1 MNLYIYRCRYTA
13 RTSWAAKGG
22 NYKLTVPAF
31 ILEVA
36 VNVKW
41 PILFSYSV

>member
-1 MNLYIYRCRYTA
+1 MNLYIYRCRYTVG
-13 RTSWAAKGG
+13 TFWAAQGG
-22 NYKLTVPAF
+22 ELQINSAAF

-36 VNVKW
+36 VYVKW